1 MTFTKSEKIKTIN
14 EKTLIVAL
22 DIGKNIHYGY
32 FRAPSG
38 KDFQPFAFHNT
49 RNGFDKFWERLCN
62 FKEKQMLEEIIIGF
76 ESTGPYA
83 EPICHYC
90 DINR

>member
-14 EKTLIVAL
+14 EKTLIAAL

-49 RNGFDKFWERLCN
+49 RNGFDKFWEKLCS
-62 FKEKQMLEEIIIGF
+62 FKAKQMLEEIIIGF
-76 ESTGPYA
+76 ESRTLCRTHMPLSA
-83 EPICHYC
+83 T
-90 DINR
+90 